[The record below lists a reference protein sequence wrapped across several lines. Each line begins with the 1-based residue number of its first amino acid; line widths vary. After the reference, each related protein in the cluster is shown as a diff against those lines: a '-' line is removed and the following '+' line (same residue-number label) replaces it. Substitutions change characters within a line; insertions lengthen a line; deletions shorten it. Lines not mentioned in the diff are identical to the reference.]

1 MDIKGFIS
9 SNLFEHNIE
18 KIIHNEN
25 KILKKSHLENP
36 LELCYDIS
44 ELEFIDMKNIFEI
57 KLIQKFIDFINQNEV
72 LIKKENISISG
83 PQIKKLLSNISDEN
97 LIIPDFYITLI
108 DHDYRKIEK
117 IENILN
123 EQENCIFKN
132 NMIGLSIDNYNYYI
146 ILNYQSYPCKCL
158 LQHDLFNRIM
168 WYQDKIY
175 VSQTFLITLFERL
188 KIYEPNLQDPIF
200 KIHQDIYQIRK
211 IVKNSIESKNIKI
224 DLIDKIDIDKI
235 NKLLDDNINVINE
248 HDILYRGI
256 MINIFEYIIIKLG
269 EEKQKHLNNQYR
281 KLILNIIW
289 KINDNNFI
297 FIRPPNMISQYI
309 HLEQIYPAIY
319 DEIINLSSKICVEL
333 NDEYNNDVNV
343 INNLCIE
350 EIIKKDDGELFVL
363 YTSKIHMIKKFKTP
377 YSKSLETIIHLIIK
391 YIPKNIISCLIELDL
406 LSDYYKYRII
416 LMTEQLQFFDEELLE
431 KIMKKDIDDIMTSEQ
446 KNIISKL
453 LIDVINNGL
462 TRSFYIITKLQP
474 KLITTNM
481 DILFD
486 IENEKS
492 RDILEIIFKKIPK
505 MVNHKNNN
513 SKTLLMHYSEKGY
526 GNLVL
531 LLLKYK
537 VKYYEVDSNGE
548 NFLHYLVRYNQRD
561 VLYNVINFVQ
571 SIINDKNDNQET
583 PILLA
588 SKLGNEDMFY
598 LLNDN
603 NANLLC
609 SDIYGNMPYHYICL
623 NKICIGIMIKN
634 IKNKFDLTPKDYC
647 SISHKYYHFIN

>member
-1 MDIKGFIS
+1 
-9 SNLFEHNIE
+9 
-18 KIIHNEN
+18 
-25 KILKKSHLENP
+25 
-36 LELCYDIS
+36 
-44 ELEFIDMKNIFEI
+44 
-57 KLIQKFIDFINQNEV
+57 
-72 LIKKENISISG
+72 
-83 PQIKKLLSNISDEN
+83 
-97 LIIPDFYITLI
+97 
-108 DHDYRKIEK
+108 
-117 IENILN
+117 
-123 EQENCIFKN
+123 
-132 NMIGLSIDNYNYYI
+132 
-146 ILNYQSYPCKCL
+146 
-158 LQHDLFNRIM
+158 
-168 WYQDKIY
+168 
-175 VSQTFLITLFERL
+175 
-188 KIYEPNLQDPIF
+188 
-200 KIHQDIYQIRK
+200 
-211 IVKNSIESKNIKI
+211 
-224 DLIDKIDIDKI
+224 
-235 NKLLDDNINVINE
+235 
-248 HDILYRGI
+248 
-256 MINIFEYIIIKLG
+256 
-269 EEKQKHLNNQYR
+269 
-281 KLILNIIW
+281 
-289 KINDNNFI
+289 
-297 FIRPPNMISQYI
+297 MISQYI